1 MEVKVL
7 AQEELIQLRELN
19 QEHIDIVIELGDI
32 EINKN
37 DLKNRKLQV
46 IQQYNEYKLKEMM
59 ISKKLTEKYGD
70 GNISLE
76 TGEIT

>member
-7 AQEELIQLRELN
+7 TQEELIQLRELN